1 MIKGKSDD
9 YADILVMMTII
20 ILIMAICVTLSA
32 FSINSI
38 ARIKWKSLK

>member
-20 ILIMAICVTLSA
+20 VLIMAICVTLSV
-32 FSINSI
+32 FSIKST